1 MLLAGRCWI
10 RLSSPLGRSARRR
23 STANR
28 CRAQRARAT
37 SRPKAF
43 ADPTFEPPVLYGLV
57 GISRSNLY
65 RLFEDSGRVTRY
77 IQRKRLLEVHA
88 VLTDPTT
95 TQSISAISEDLWFA
109 GASSFRRAFK
119 RKFGSS
125 SGDVRLAAR
134 AGLTLPLSR
143 TPVLSTGSDFGEL
156 LRGS

>member
-1 MLLAGRCWI
+1 MIAPEERLPVVTEADFSGIAKALGRMVAVAAA
-10 RLSSPLGRSARRR
+10 PLGRSARRR

-43 ADPTFEPPVLYGLV
+43 ADPTFEPTVLYGLV

-65 RLFEDSGRVTRY
+65 RL
-77 IQRKRLLEVHA
+77 LEAHA

-109 GASSFRRAFK
+109 GASSFSRAFK

-125 SGDVRLAAR
+125 LGDVRLAAR
-134 AGLTLPLSR
+134 AGLALPLSLR
-143 TPVLSTGSDFGEL
+143 TPV
-156 LRGS
+156 